1 MKSKS
6 QLMVMI
12 LLLMSA
18 IGCGAFSTDTEKFF
32 SSGTDSAAGLPA
44 DRIYPAG
51 RLFPFSFYSVGG
63 GSMEKRGNLLPKSQK
78 EKDQREIISAGV
90 TMIGPQYELNDQ
102 VIGDARKFKVKAF
115 YTVRPV
121 IDGKTVTREYLETL
135 GKQKKSL
142 DVKKLEQAVKDI
154 VVKAAQ
160 AREIAWWNI
169 TPEELRYWEDNE
181 ILYLKTVAET
191 IRKYDPLKRPVF
203 MYEPNART
211 AKALA
216 KTAKYVDIVGKGM
229 YTNYSGMKNSRVWC
243 RWTIE
248 QEIEAIKSAGRKG
261 AIPIA
266 LPEMFQQP
274 ADKELKMIN
283 SWVRHDIYS
292 ALIAGAKGIV
302 VFSAS
307 KRPKFSARRKYLDAY
322 LKICRELTGKLKLG
336 HVFLFGKRR
345 KDLTVKI
352 IDGPSTVRLKKR
364 KVDKTYKSVAMA
376 NIACNNNRYVFLANS
391 SNESVSL
398 IVGGLVYGS
407 GITIQETFCPDD
419 IFTAPEGDFEVE
431 LKPLEV
437 KAFKIYNS
445 NK

>member
-1 MKSKS
+1 MKYKS
-6 QLMVMI
+6 QLMVV
-12 LLLMSA
+12 LLLVLAMS
-18 IGCGAFSTDTEKFF
+18 CGAFSTDTEKFF
-32 SSGTDSAAGLPA
+32 SSGKDSSVNLSA

-51 RLFPFSFYSVGG
+51 KLFPFSFYSVGG
-63 GSMEKRGNLLPKSQK
+63 GSVEKRGNLLPKSQK

-102 VIGDARKFKVKAF
+102 VIEDARKFKVKAF
-115 YTVRPV
+115 YTVRPT
-121 IDGKTVTREYLETL
+121 IDGKEVTREYLIALE
-135 GKQKKSL
+135 KQKKSL
-142 DVKKLEQAVKDI
+142 DINKLKQAVKEI
-154 VVKAAQ
+154 VVKAAH
-160 AREIAWWNI
+160 AKEIAWWDL
-169 TPEELRYWEDNE
+169 TPEELRYWEDIE

-248 QEIEAIKSAGRKG
+248 QEIKAIKSAGRKG

-283 SWVRHDIYS
+283 SWVRHDVYS
-292 ALIAGAKGIV
+292 ALIAGAKGII

-307 KRPKFSARRKYLDAY
+307 KRPKFSAHQKYLDAY
-322 LKICRELTGKLKLG
+322 LKICREITGKLNLG
-336 HVFLFGKRR
+336 QVFLFGKRR

-352 IDGPSTVRLKKR
+352 IDGPETVRLKKR
-364 KVDKTYKSVAMA
+364 KFDKTYRSVAMA
-376 NIACNNNRYVFLANS
+376 NISYNNSRYVFLVNS
-391 SNESVSL
+391 SDEPVSL

-407 GITIQETFCPDD
+407 GVTIQDIFLPED